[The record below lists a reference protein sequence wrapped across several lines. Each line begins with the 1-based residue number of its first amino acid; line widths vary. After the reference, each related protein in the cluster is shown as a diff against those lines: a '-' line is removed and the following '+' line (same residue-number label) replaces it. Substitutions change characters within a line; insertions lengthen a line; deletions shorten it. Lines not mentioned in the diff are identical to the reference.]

1 MKKLIGGVLAAALIV
16 SPFTQTTFANQ
27 AEMDYADPF
36 YKYYAEDIDGHWAED
51 DMKNMLQ
58 ANIIKGVRDA
68 DDLLYVQPNKSI
80 TRAEFTVLVVRA
92 LELKTDQQG
101 KAFTDTQK
109 HWAKN
114 DINTASVLGIVSG
127 KSDTEF
133 KPDMKITRAEIASI
147 VARAFEATVTFE
159 NGTPKEFADL
169 KPGHWAYNHVRMVNQ
184 VGIIKGTTDTTV
196 SPDKNANRAEATAML
211 KRALWIEDVNLPDE
225 EVTMDLLF
233 NSEADTIDAITERN
247 ADSIYAINDSSR
259 YGLGH
264 EMGKMDAEMFEDIF
278 AANEEVIVEL
288 VSEPTLE
295 VVHRSTRF
303 VEVNVQDL
311 MIDYYFTDSETGELD
326 EEPYTEDK
334 SGKYFLINRGGEWKV
349 YTSDFYNDFLN
360 FEL

>member
-1 MKKLIGGVLAAALIV
+1 MKKLIGGVLAAALLV
-16 SPFTQTTFANQ
+16 SPFTQTTFANELEQ
-27 AEMDYADPF
+27 DYTDP
-36 YKYYAEDIDGHWAED
+36 YYNYYAEDIDGHWAEN
-51 DMKNMLQ
+51 DMKNMLH

-68 DDLLYVQPNKSI
+68 EDFLYLQPDKSI

-114 DINTASVLGIVSG
+114 DINTANVLGIVSG

-133 KPDMKITRAEIASI
+133 KPDMKITRAEIAAI

-159 NGTPKEFADL
+159 NGTPKTFEDL

-184 VGIIKGTTDTTV
+184 VGIIKGTSETTV

-211 KRALWIEDVNLPDE
+211 KRALWLEDVNLPDQE
-225 EVTMDLLF
+225 TTMDLVY
-233 NSEADTIDAITERN
+233 NSEADTVDAIMERN
-247 ADSIYAINDSSR
+247 ADSIYAINDSAR

-264 EMGKMDAEMFEDIF
+264 DMGQMDAEMFEEIF
-278 AANEEVIVEL
+278 AADEEVVAEL

-303 VEVNVQDL
+303 VELNVQDL
-311 MIDYYFTDSETGELD
+311 LIDYYFTDYETGELD

-334 SGKYFLINRGGEWKV
+334 SGKYFLIKRNGEWKI
-349 YTSDFYNDFLN
+349 YSSDFYNDFLS